1 MYTFGTNYT
10 HVYIYIYKYTPICLL
25 YMSDKSYTR
34 VCIEGDR
41 CTDVSET
48 LPYHKMDGMTIFLL
62 LHIVL
67 IKSSILRIAIRT
79 MSVIA
84 AVAWLSVG

>member
-1 MYTFGTNYT
+1 M
-10 HVYIYIYKYTPICLL
+10 YIYKYTPMCLL

-41 CTDVSET
+41 CTDVSES
-48 LPYHKMDGMTIFLL
+48 LPYYKMDGMAIFLL

-67 IKSSILRIAIRT
+67 IKSSILRIEIRT

>member
-1 MYTFGTNYT
+1 M
-10 HVYIYIYKYTPICLL
+10 YKYTPICLL
-25 YMSDKSYTR
+25 YMLDKSYTR

-41 CTDVSET
+41 CTDISER
-48 LPYHKMDGMTIFLL
+48 LHNKMDGMAIFLL

>member
-1 MYTFGTNYT
+1 M
-10 HVYIYIYKYTPICLL
+10 YIYKYTPICLL

-41 CTDVSET
+41 CTDVSES
-48 LPYHKMDGMTIFLL
+48 LHNKMDGMAIFLL

-67 IKSSILRIAIRT
+67 IKSPILRIEIRT

>member
-1 MYTFGTNYT
+1 M
-10 HVYIYIYKYTPICLL
+10 YIYKYTPIWLL
-25 YMSDKSYTR
+25 YMSDKSYTW

-41 CTDVSET
+41 CTDVSES
-48 LPYHKMDGMTIFLL
+48 LPYYKMDGMAIFLL

-67 IKSSILRIAIRT
+67 IKSSILRIEIRT

>member
-1 MYTFGTNYT
+1 M
-10 HVYIYIYKYTPICLL
+10 YIYIYMYKYTPICLL
-25 YMSDKSYTR
+25 YMLDKSYTR

-48 LPYHKMDGMTIFLL
+48 LPYYKMDGMAIFLL

-67 IKSSILRIAIRT
+67 IKSSILRIEIRT

>member
-1 MYTFGTNYT
+1 M
-10 HVYIYIYKYTPICLL
+10 YIYKYTPIWLL
-25 YMSDKSYTR
+25 YMSDKSYTW

-48 LPYHKMDGMTIFLL
+48 LPYYKMDGMAIFLL

-67 IKSSILRIAIRT
+67 IKSSILRIEIRT